1 MAETGT
7 ASVSYIEKGVVS
19 AQWDFT
25 ASGTGN
31 AIDTANFSERNVQI
45 TIGTSGTST
54 LIVEGSNSPTSG
66 YVGLSG
72 PTGAAMSYTAA
83 ANLDNITVGPRYIRP
98 RAATVTA
105 GNTVEVVMVMR
116 SGRR

>member
-1 MAETGT
+1 MAQTGT
-7 ASVSYIEKGVVS
+7 AIVQYIEKGVVS

-45 TIGTSGTST
+45 TLGTAGTST
-54 LIVEGSNSPTSG
+54 LIMEGSNAPTSG

-72 PTGAAMSYTAA
+72 PTGAAMSYAV
-83 ANLDNITVGPRYIRP
+83 NGLDNITIGPRYIRP

-105 GNTVEVVMVMR
+105 SNTVEVVMVMR